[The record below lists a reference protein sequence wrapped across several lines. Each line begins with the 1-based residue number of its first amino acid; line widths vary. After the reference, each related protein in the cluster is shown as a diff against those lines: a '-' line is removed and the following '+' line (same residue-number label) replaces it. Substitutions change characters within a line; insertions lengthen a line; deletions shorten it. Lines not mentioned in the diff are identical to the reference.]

1 MLDACST
8 VYLMLKSQ
16 RAPLKKNIASPLK
29 SSLPR
34 GIALTMLAPPSTR
47 VTSAQIGWFIGISIG
62 LHLLLLPGA
71 PWFLSNLDDGDAL
84 PVTQATQ
91 MRVRVVEDPT
101 AVSPTFAEAKRNP
114 TEEKEREEEEEKE
127 KEKKKKK
134 AQNEDKPYFYDPI
147 IHQEEE
153 TPREAT
159 VLSRQARKT
168 EKETVKYGDPGA
180 ARLALVRSRVDD
192 PTRQDRPAVAP
203 KGTDTDR
210 EDELYEKAP
219 PKPKLETSES
229 NPETETASNREKIE
243 KSESAKPDVV
253 IPEKGGEVA
262 EGVTPESSPVVGRKG
277 SSDGA
282 AKPEPGKLFPT
293 IANTPQQS
301 DQLGNGGTFNYLK
314 DVAEGERTLLNQKR
328 SRYWTFWDRMTR
340 QVKREWSPVGELK
353 KRDPFGNVYGVGLF
367 YTRVDMVLNSDGTVR
382 KLHVAKS
389 SGLDFL
395 DDEAIRALNA
405 AAPFPNP
412 PEGLKDEDGL
422 IHIRFGF
429 AMDVQANEFK
439 VFQFKPKPVF

>member
-1 MLDACST
+1 
-8 VYLMLKSQ
+8 
-16 RAPLKKNIASPLK
+16 
-29 SSLPR
+29 
-34 GIALTMLAPPSTR
+34 MLAPPSTR
-47 VTSAQIGWFIGISIG
+47 VSTAQIGWFIGISIG

-71 PWFLSNLDDGDAL
+71 PWFLSNLDDGEAL
-84 PVTQATQ
+84 PVTQPTQ
-91 MRVRVVEDPT
+91 MRVRVVEEPS
-101 AVSPTFAEAKRNP
+101 AVSPTFAEATRAP
-114 TEEKEREEEEEKE
+114 LDSEKKEKEEEEKE
-127 KEKKKKK
+127 KEKKKKEQAEK
-134 AQNEDKPYFYDPI
+134 LPYFYDPI
-147 IHQEEE
+147 IHEEE
-153 TPREAT
+153 EAPTKAT

-168 EKETVKYGDPGA
+168 EKETVKSGEPGA
-180 ARLALVRSRVDD
+180 KQLALVRARADD
-192 PTRQDRPAVAP
+192 PSRQDRPAVEA
-203 KGTDTDR
+203 KGTDTER

-219 PKPKLETSES
+219 PKPKKEQVES
-229 NPETETASNREKIE
+229 NPEKESASNRDKIE
-243 KSESAKPDVV
+243 ESESTKPDVV

-277 SSDGA
+277 SENGT

-293 IANTPQQS
+293 IANTPQPS

-340 QVKREWSPVGELK
+340 QVRREWSPIGELK

-367 YTRVDMVLNSDGTVR
+367 YTRVDMVLNGDGTVR

>member
-1 MLDACST
+1 
-8 VYLMLKSQ
+8 
-16 RAPLKKNIASPLK
+16 
-29 SSLPR
+29 
-34 GIALTMLAPPSTR
+34 MLAPPSTR
-47 VTSAQIGWFIGISIG
+47 VSSAQIGWFVGISIG

-71 PWFLSNLDDGDAL
+71 PWFLSSIDDGEQMS
-84 PVTQATQ
+84 VTQSTP
-91 MRVRVVEDPT
+91 MRVRVVEDPN
-101 AVSPTFAEAKRNP
+101 AVSPTFAEAKSDI
-114 TEEKEREEEEEKE
+114 EEDRKKPEEKE
-127 KEKKKKK
+127 KEEKKEKKVE
-134 AQNEDKPYFYDPI
+134 NEDKPYFYDPL
-147 IHQEEE
+147 IHQDEE

-159 VLSRQARKT
+159 VLARQARKV
-168 EKETVKYGDPGA
+168 EKESVKNGDPGA
-180 ARLALVRSRVDD
+180 QKLALVRSRVDD
-192 PTRQDRPAVAP
+192 PTRQDRPSIEA

-210 EDELYEKAP
+210 EDDTFEKAP
-219 PKPKLETSES
+219 PKPKKENTES
-229 NPETETASNREKIE
+229 NPEAKTSSNRDKLDE
-243 KSESAKPDVV
+243 SDSAKPDVV

-262 EGVTPESSPVVGRKG
+262 EGFTPESSPVVGRKG
-277 SSDGA
+277 SENGA

-293 IANTPQQS
+293 VANTPQPA

-340 QVKREWSPVGELK
+340 QVKREWSPVGELR

-367 YTRVDMVLNSDGTVR
+367 YTRVDMVLNSDGSVR